1 MASPQC
7 PMLTS
12 SNVQPTIL
20 TADTIKELRLSTY
33 KRLPGTVVNLSCYG
47 NYTLIGT
54 DQVVCSQ
61 DGEWNY
67 YTKPYCNLIQTGQLS
82 DLHKLLLGVGVGTAI
97 LSVIVLI
104 AIIGALLYRS
114 KKRKQRARSF
124 RHPSTVTL
132 AYSDFDGYR
141 PFGII
146 SPFSYEDREFF
157 PDGKPMEKIKTTH
170 APLAIRNGT
179 SQRTTQGP
187 RPLSPKV
194 TISET
199 LPEFRSRSRSVD
211 GIIMAVPITA
221 DARELERLYSTTLPN
236 KAKKQN
242 SSYSGEWKDRDDYK
256 RMDYFNGHALAQGHD
271 PFLWRPGSTRWICEQ

>member
-114 KKRKQRARSF
+114 KKRKQRARS
-124 RHPSTVTL
+124 
-132 AYSDFDGYR
+132 
-141 PFGII
+141 II